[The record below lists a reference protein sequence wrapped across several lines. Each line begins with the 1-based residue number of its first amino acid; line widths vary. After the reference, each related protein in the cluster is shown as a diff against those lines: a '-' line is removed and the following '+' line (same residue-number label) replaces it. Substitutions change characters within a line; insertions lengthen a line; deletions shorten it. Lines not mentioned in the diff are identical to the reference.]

1 MADKEPKKAKKAA
14 PAAAPVAA
22 EPVKKVK
29 KSSRRGKFN
38 TATPGRYASHTRHP
52 PPTHVFV
59 TGFGDRCLAMSSPL
73 ARLYVKAIFTG
84 YKRSL
89 RNQRENTALL
99 RLEGVNRRSETD
111 FY

>member
-14 PAAAPVAA
+14 PTAAPVAA

-52 PPTHVFV
+52 PPTHVFG
-59 TGFGDRCLAMSSPL
+59 TGFGGSVSCNVSPL
-73 ARLYVKAIFTG
+73 AR
-84 YKRSL
+84 
-89 RNQRENTALL
+89 
-99 RLEGVNRRSETD
+99 
-111 FY
+111 